1 MISQKQTT
9 KPKRKEEQTMYKL
22 NYKEH
27 IILKQAAY
35 LIMQNHNNKEYNSD
49 KQNKQFIKYNQTLQ
63 ILYKTKTKEQ
73 LLDIIDKYQ
82 QHQEKQNNQKLIE
95 TNQSKIIITKLQ
107 NITDQEL
114 EHIATKLQ
122 QLEQIYYLQ
131 LDTDYTNKQSI
142 LQSWQQVLA
151 YKYYNI
157 SIPKKETEE
166 TILIGNLELLDKGER
181 I

>member
-1 MISQKQTT
+1 
-9 KPKRKEEQTMYKL
+9 MYEL

-82 QHQEKQNNQKLIE
+82 RHQEKQNNQKLIE
-95 TNQSKIIITKLQ
+95 TNQSKIIVKKLQ
-107 NITDQEL
+107 NISDQEL
-114 EHIATKLQ
+114 ENITTKLQ

-142 LQSWQQVLA
+142 LQSYQQYL
-151 YKYYNI
+151 YYIRCNI
-157 SIPKKETEE
+157 ELQLRETEE
-166 TILIGNLELLDKGER
+166 TLIGNPELLEKGASQC
-181 I
+181 